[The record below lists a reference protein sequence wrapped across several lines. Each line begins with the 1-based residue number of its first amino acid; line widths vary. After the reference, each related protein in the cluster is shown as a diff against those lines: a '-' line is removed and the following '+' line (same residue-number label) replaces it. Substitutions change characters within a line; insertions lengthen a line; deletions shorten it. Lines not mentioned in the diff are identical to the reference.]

1 MENTMKHFMMLFCL
15 ALSPLSFA
23 YGDDSSGD
31 GTNTGSKSSGGGYG
45 SGSGGSAAAL
55 LAVGAIVYYMRR
67 GNDDE
72 SGDEAGIWICK
83 KASKKVNLIFPL
95 VTITTLKMI
104 LQITHMTLGSSSN
117 KFQLN
122 LTYKFN

>member
-1 MENTMKHFMMLFCL
+1 MKNFIILFCL

-23 YGDDSSGD
+23 QSYEDPPAGDDTS
-31 GTNTGSKSSGGGYG
+31 NKSSGGYG

-67 GNDDE
+67 GNDDNDQAEFGLVKTIKE
-72 SGDEAGIWICK
+72 SKFDISFGDNNYFNDDLTNY
-83 KASKKVNLIFPL
+83 SYDFN
-95 VTITTLKMI
+95 
-104 LQITHMTLGSSSN
+104 SSSN

>member
-1 MENTMKHFMMLFCL
+1 MKHFMMLLCL

-23 YGDDSSGD
+23 YGDDTSGD

-55 LAVGAIVYYMRR
+55 LAVGAIVYYMRK

-72 SGDEAGIWICK
+72 SGDESGFGFVRNIRE
-83 KASKKVNLIFPL
+83 SKFDISFGNNNYFKDDLTNYSYDFS
-95 VTITTLKMI
+95 
-104 LQITHMTLGSSSN
+104 SSSN

>member
-1 MENTMKHFMMLFCL
+1 MENTMKNFIILFCL

-23 YGDDSSGD
+23 QSYEDPPAGDDTS
-31 GTNTGSKSSGGGYG
+31 NKSSGGYG
-45 SGSGGSAAAL
+45 SGGGGNAAAL

-72 SGDEAGIWICK
+72 SGDESGFGFVRNIRE
-83 KASKKVNLIFPL
+83 SKFDISFGDNNYFKDDLTNYSYDFS
-95 VTITTLKMI
+95 
-104 LQITHMTLGSSSN
+104 SSSN

>member
-1 MENTMKHFMMLFCL
+1 MKHFMMLLSL

-23 YGDDSSGD
+23 QSYEDPPAGDDTS
-31 GTNTGSKSSGGGYG
+31 TKSSGGYG
-45 SGSGGSAAAL
+45 SGGGENAAAL

-72 SGDEAGIWICK
+72 SGDESGFGFVRNIRE
-83 KASKKVNLIFPL
+83 SKFDISFGDNNYFKDKDDLTNYSYDFS
-95 VTITTLKMI
+95 
-104 LQITHMTLGSSSN
+104 SSSN

>member
-1 MENTMKHFMMLFCL
+1 MENTMKNFIILFCL

-23 YGDDSSGD
+23 QSYEDPPAGDDTS
-31 GTNTGSKSSGGGYG
+31 NKSSGGYG
-45 SGSGGSAAAL
+45 SGGGGNAAAL

-67 GNDDE
+67 GNDDNDQAEFGFVKSIKE
-72 SGDEAGIWICK
+72 SKFDISFGDNNYFK
-83 KASKKVNLIFPL
+83 DDFTNYSYDF
-95 VTITTLKMI
+95 
-104 LQITHMTLGSSSN
+104 GSSSN

>member
-1 MENTMKHFMMLFCL
+1 MKHFMMLLCL

-23 YGDDSSGD
+23 YGDDTSSD

-67 GNDDE
+67 GNDDNDQAEFEFVKSIKE
-72 SGDEAGIWICK
+72 SKFDISFGDNNYFK
-83 KASKKVNLIFPL
+83 DDFTNYSYDF
-95 VTITTLKMI
+95 
-104 LQITHMTLGSSSN
+104 GSSNN